1 MRMILSSALLL
12 ASWQGFAADGG
23 FVLSVTNPK
32 GGPESISLYA
42 DGAETTSKNQI
53 KVPAVKTT
61 VETSFFIHQLPAGV
75 YWLKGYLPAATGVP
89 LLDQSRWEM
98 PVAALDRQRNR
109 IEIKAGETLDLG
121 RMQIDSLGGTLAV
134 AIPDTSVPANVTLAR
149 PEMAGISQPVV
160 TPAIPALSANEA
172 DVLSRSKKRASVVK
186 SIVELDNGNWIALT
200 SSGKLLTSS
209 NGGDWSASRLISGE
223 RVVDYSVEAKL
234 LITEFGRIWSL
245 QDPASPKLLGGSP
258 TGTVPYALACNEALS
273 CVVAVKRGLA
283 GTEQSME
290 LYVFDKP
297 GAEWKPV
304 LSLPWKLFV
313 WSGQMPAMQLVQ
325 KGSQVAVLH
334 GKNQLTQIDLTTL
347 AHTTATLPFNVF
359 QPVVT
364 AGRINIGERFSDDL
378 GKTWQESSKR
388 MRDGIVQVSSD
399 GKAYASS
406 VDLGFSVAKPII
418 RRSPDGK
425 SAWQT
430 LGPLPAA
437 GELRV
442 GRFSRQMYLV
452 AGGYS
457 GTNASLWKSVDG
469 GISWAPD
476 QSFNQ
481 AVSQ

>member
-1 MRMILSSALLL
+1 
-12 ASWQGFAADGG
+12 
-23 FVLSVTNPK
+23 
-32 GGPESISLYA
+32 
-42 DGAETTSKNQI
+42 
-53 KVPAVKTT
+53 
-61 VETSFFIHQLPAGV
+61 
-75 YWLKGYLPAATGVP
+75 
-89 LLDQSRWEM
+89 
-98 PVAALDRQRNR
+98 
-109 IEIKAGETLDLG
+109 
-121 RMQIDSLGGTLAV
+121 
-134 AIPDTSVPANVTLAR
+134 
-149 PEMAGISQPVV
+149 MAGISLPVV

>member
-42 DGAETTSKNQI
+42 DGAEMTGKNQI
-53 KVPAVKTT
+53 KVAAVKTT
-61 VETSFFIHQLPAGV
+61 VETSFFIQQLPAGV
-75 YWLKGYLPAATGVP
+75 YWLKAYLPAATGVP
-89 LLDQSRWEM
+89 MLDQSRWEM
-98 PVAALDRQRNR
+98 PVAAIDRQRNR

-121 RMQIDSLGGTLAV
+121 RLQIDNLGGNLAV
-134 AIPDTSVPANVTLAR
+134 AVPDASVPSNAALAK
-149 PEMAGISQPVV
+149 PEMAGIRLPAVTAPV
-160 TPAIPALSANEA
+160 PALSAHEA
-172 DVLSRSKKRASVVK
+172 DVLARSKRRASVVK
-186 SIVELDNGNWIALT
+186 SIVEQDDGNWIALT
-200 SSGKLLTSS
+200 SSGKLLTSR
-209 NGGDWSASRLISGE
+209 NGGDWSASSLISGE
-223 RVVDYSVEAKL
+223 RVVDYSLEAKL

-245 QDPASPKLLGGSP
+245 QDPASPKLLADGQA
-258 TGTVPYALACNEALS
+258 GTVPYAMACNGNQS

-283 GTEQSME
+283 GAEQSME
-290 LYVFDKP
+290 VYVFDKP
-297 GAEWKPV
+297 GAAWKPV
-304 LSLPWKLFV
+304 LSLPWKIFV

-325 KGSQVAVLH
+325 KGNEVAVLH
-334 GKNQLTQIDLTTL
+334 GKNQLTRIDLASL
-347 AHTTATLPFNVF
+347 AHTTDTLPFNVF

-364 AGRINIGERFSDDL
+364 AGRINIGERYSDDL
-378 GKTWQESSKR
+378 GRTWQESSKR
-388 MRDGIVQVSSD
+388 MRDGVVQVSSD
-399 GKAYASS
+399 GQAYASS

-437 GELRV
+437 GDLRV

-452 AGGYS
+452 AGGYA

-469 GISWAPD
+469 GVSWAPD
-476 QSFNQ
+476 HSFNQ